1 MDNIALA
8 TPVQGGVQDTSI
20 EPWQPSGRLAEMP
33 DAIPDSIDASTLHLH
48 AEEQQK
54 VVDQAIHSLTGKGNL
69 IDRIV

>member
-1 MDNIALA
+1 MEDIALA
-8 TPVQGGVQDTSI
+8 TPVEVGVQDTSI

-33 DAIPDSIDASTLHLH
+33 DAIPDTIDAASLHLH

-54 VVDQAIHSLTGKGNL
+54 IVDQAIHSLTGKGNL